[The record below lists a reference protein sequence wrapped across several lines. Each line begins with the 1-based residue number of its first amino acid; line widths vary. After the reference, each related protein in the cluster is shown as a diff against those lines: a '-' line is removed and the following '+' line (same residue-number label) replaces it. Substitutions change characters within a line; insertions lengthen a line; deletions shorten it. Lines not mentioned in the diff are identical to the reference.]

1 MASLDIRRNSATV
14 INLMDNTNYAVELG
28 KERVGIRT
36 GELQTFVYTVNIFGS
51 GSTDNAARVDAQEK
65 LNALVEALDR
75 ARAYHD
81 DKFETY
87 PSFLRRVNDGEDS
100 YGTTAVIHDYKITFK
115 PTLVKGPGQLKSPHI
130 TIDLA
135 LTVGEQEKGS
145 EVGTEILISESVAA
159 DGGFVAYEGGDGF
172 AARDSRI
179 HARIGI
185 PLAVGAE
192 KIWMGV
198 QPYRQNG
205 IVAMGSYDPVW
216 KLGDDGFAYTDTSM
230 VTGTD
235 SLGTDV
241 VQVTFATNEGLTKR
255 VSMEPPGAPL
265 TYRGQQLMLLRC
277 RVTNVDTDVFVRLGG
292 GFVSSQIAYNET
304 VRMTGETDWVYL
316 SMGVVSFPPS
326 GDRSQPFFTA
336 GTLPSSWGVAN
347 YDMYLDAERNSGTG
361 NLEMDALIMV
371 PYDHFISIDNINVPL
386 AGGTVYV
393 VTHADGQIQAIEDD
407 NAVYYGRPTI
417 SDVNNWSF
425 PYDGGD
431 NYGVFVIVVQRSVTA
446 TSKTVNLSVRAH
458 PGAVFYA

>member
-1 MASLDIRRNSATV
+1 MASLDIRRSATTV

-28 KERVGIRT
+28 KERVSVHT
-36 GELQTFVYTVNIFGS
+36 GDRQTLVYTVNIFGA
-51 GSTDNAARVDAQEK
+51 GNTDEEAKAAAQDN
-65 LNALVEALDR
+65 LDALVEALDR
-75 ARAYHD
+75 AKTWHD
-81 DKFETY
+81 DKFEKY
-87 PSFLRRVNDGEDS
+87 PLFLRRVNDGES
-100 YGTTAVIHDYKITFK
+100 ANGVTAVIHDYAITFK
-115 PTLVKGPGQLKSPHI
+115 PTLAKSPNQLKSPHM

-135 LTVGEQEKGS
+135 ITVGGWEKGGS
-145 EVGTEILISESVAA
+145 GTEILISESVAA

-172 AARDSRI
+172 AARNSRI
-179 HARIGI
+179 HARLEI
-185 PLAVGAE
+185 PLAVGAQ

-198 QPYRQNG
+198 QPYRQMG
-205 IVAMGSYDPVW
+205 IIAMGSYDPVW

-241 VQVTFATNEGLTKR
+241 VQVTFATNTGLTKR

-277 RVTNVDTDVFVRLGG
+277 RVTNADTDVFIRLGG

-304 VRMTGETDWVYL
+304 VRMTGETDWVYIP
-316 SMGVVSFPPS
+316 MGVVSFPPS
-326 GDRSQPFFTA
+326 GDRAQPSFTA
-336 GTLPSSWGVAN
+336 GTLPSAWGIAG

-371 PYDHFISIDNINVPL
+371 PYGHFISLDNINVPL

-393 VTHADGQIQAIEDD
+393 VTNADGQIQAIEDD
-407 NAVYYGRPTI
+407 GATYYGRPTI

-431 NYGVFVIVVQRSVTA
+431 NYGVFVVVVQRSVTDPA
-446 TSKTVNLSVRAH
+446 KTVGLSVRAH
-458 PGAVFYA
+458 PGAVFYG